1 MSVLEEDLNQER
13 GIDEPLD
20 PLQEEQE
27 PPDRVFYATG
37 VLLDEDDFRAEQDY
51 HRGRLARV
59 LSYLHGSGTAAGLR
73 VGYQPPDDPNSVED
87 MAEEIT
93 VEPGVAVDRLGRM
106 IEVPRDACIR
116 LNPWFNNYDAD
127 ALREAYIENVEI
139 PEHTENNVTIAT
151 HNVNGV
157 VVDLFI
163 RFLACA
169 RGKTPAFASG
179 PFDALDAVQPS
190 RLRDGYK
197 LKLFPRK
204 DHRTP
209 APEQYW
215 PTDAAL
221 LPDAIFDVWKKL
233 SARNNLNKLEPLNEH
248 LADQD
253 TTYVFLARIVLPTE
267 DVATTVDAN
276 QRPVRRRGD
285 HVEIINNIRPFVYS
299 IAALARLAGLP

>member
-13 GIDEPLD
+13 GLDEPLD
-20 PLQEEQE
+20 PLQEKQE

-37 VLLDEDDFRAEQDY
+37 VLLDEDDFRAEQVY

-59 LSYLHGSGTAAGLR
+59 LTYLHGSGTAAGLR
-73 VGYQPPDDPNSVED
+73 VGYKPPSDPNSETDTV
-87 MAEEIT
+87 EEIT
-93 VEPGVAVDRLGRM
+93 VEPGVAIDRLGRM

-116 LNPWFNNYDAD
+116 LNPWFNKYDPD
-127 ALREAYIENVEI
+127 ALREAYIKNVEI
-139 PEHTENNVTIAT
+139 PAHTEHNVSIKK
-151 HNVNGV
+151 HSVNGV

-209 APEQYW
+209 PPEKFW
-215 PTDAAL
+215 PTKSAL
-221 LPDAIFDVWKKL
+221 LPDAIFNMWKKL
-233 SARNNLNKLEPLNEH
+233 TARDQMNKLEPLSEH

-253 TTYVFLARIVLPTE
+253 TTYVFLARIILPTE
-267 DVATTVDAN
+267 DVAIRVDAN

-285 HVEIINNIRPFVYS
+285 PVEIINNIRPFVYS
-299 IAALARLAGLP
+299 TNALARLAGLP

>member
-13 GIDEPLD
+13 GLDEPLD
-20 PLQEEQE
+20 PLEEEQE
-27 PPDRVFYATG
+27 PPDRLFYATG
-37 VLLDEDDFRAEQDY
+37 VLLDEDDFRAEQEY

-73 VGYQPPDDPNSVED
+73 VGYKPPSDPNSVD
-87 MAEEIT
+87 DTAEEIT

-106 IEVPRDACIR
+106 IEVPRNACIR

-127 ALREAYIENVEI
+127 ALREAYIQNVEI
-139 PEHTENNVTIAT
+139 PEHTENNVTIGE
-151 HNVNGV
+151 HNASGV

-163 RFLACA
+163 RFLVCA
-169 RGKTPAFASG
+169 QGKTPAFASG
-179 PFDALDAVQPS
+179 PFDALDVVQPS

-215 PTDAAL
+215 PTQAEL

-233 SARNNLNKLEPLNEH
+233 SARDNLNKLEPLNEH

-267 DVATTVDAN
+267 DVAVRVDAN

-285 HVEIINNIRPFVYS
+285 KVEIINNIRPFVYS
-299 IAALARLAGLP
+299 TAALAGLAGLP

>member
-1 MSVLEEDLNQER
+1 MSLLEEDLNLER
-13 GIDEPLD
+13 GRDEPPD
-20 PLQEEQE
+20 PLQERQE

-37 VLLDEDDFRAEQDY
+37 VLLDEEDFRAEQVY
-51 HRGRLARV
+51 HRGRLARA

-73 VGYQPPDDPNSVED
+73 VGHKPPADPNSETD
-87 MAEEIT
+87 PEEEIT

-116 LNPWFNNYDAD
+116 LNPWFNKYDAD
-127 ALREAYIENVEI
+127 ALREAYMENVDVRSRRERQEGQ
-139 PEHTENNVTIAT
+139 PARLVS
-151 HNVNGV
+151 GV
-157 VVDLFI
+157 VLDLFI
-163 RFLACA
+163 RFLTCP

-204 DHRTP
+204 DRRLP
-209 APEQYW
+209 APENFW

-221 LPDAIFDVWKKL
+221 LPDAVFDVWKKIT
-233 SARNNLNKLEPLNEH
+233 ARDSRNMLVPLDEH

-267 DVATTVDAN
+267 NPAVRVDADL
-276 QRPVRRRGD
+276 RPVRRRGD
-285 HVEIINNIRPFVYS
+285 KVEIINDLRSFVYS
-299 IAALARLAGLP
+299 TGALATLAGLA